1 MIKDIGEVLDAIA
14 WAHRIVTV
22 NDEQYVFRPLSLQD
36 RNIANHIHLEA
47 LKKGREDGLK
57 LRDVLRNEAIR
68 KGIWKIHHDN
78 DLKILKE
85 ELEKKRPEREKLEQQ
100 SKSKRNA
107 PTALVLLKKRMDFV
121 EKTISD
127 LDQVYI
133 SCIELPS
140 LEYYAEQARAHYA
153 IGQAT
158 LRFPSMTRKWSDHNA
173 LLAENDTD
181 LIHRLVNEY
190 YRLEIADES
199 TIRAAAR
206 SPVWRIKWSGS
217 KKNGGVKTL
226 FGRDM
231 YDLTMDQFRL
241 VYWSQIYDSAFESIT
256 PPDEETVEDD
266 KLFDTWME
274 KQNEKR
280 KQERAQK
287 AINDKMGKNKE
298 GQEVGVMVDGFY
310 SEACNCGVKDMKHRN
325 LHKHANSCPY
335 GVFMYHND
343 TKKEKEVDGIQ
354 AVNPEHIRRILAKEQ
369 KILADKKDTVEEQDL
384 RRDDSTRAAFGM
396 PTQLIGRD
404 GPKGRVR

>member
-1 MIKDIGEVLDAIA
+1 VIKDIGEVLDAIA

-241 VYWSQIYDSAFESIT
+241 VYWSQIYDSAFESMT
-256 PPDEETVEDD
+256 P
-266 KLFDTWME
+266 
-274 KQNEKR
+274 Q
-280 KQERAQK
+280 
-287 AINDKMGKNKE
+287 
-298 GQEVGVMVDGFY
+298 
-310 SEACNCGVKDMKHRN
+310 
-325 LHKHANSCPY
+325 
-335 GVFMYHND
+335 
-343 TKKEKEVDGIQ
+343 
-354 AVNPEHIRRILAKEQ
+354 
-369 KILADKKDTVEEQDL
+369 DKKTWKMISCLIHGWKSRMKSVNKNVPKKQSMT
-384 RRDDSTRAAFGM
+384 RWARIKRDKKLA
-396 PTQLIGRD
+396 
-404 GPKGRVR
+404 